1 MKALNCTHQIT
12 SEALKKI
19 IGFLLFLVIDDDLN
33 KANRRVGGRVEGL

>member
-33 KANRRVGGRVEGL
+33 KANRRVGGWIKGL